1 MTSKNT
7 PTVSAIIP
15 THNRGQTVLRA
26 LRSIYAQRVP
36 VNEVIVVD
44 DGSSDDTAERIQVE
58 FPGVILISQ
67 NQHGVSHARNR
78 GIDAA
83 RGEWLAFLDSDDEW
97 LPIKIETQLNAVR
110 NNSSSR
116 ICHSNEIWIRN
127 GRRVNPMDKHKK
139 YGGWIFEHCLPR
151 CAISPSSVLL
161 HRSAV
166 EEFGSFDESLPVC
179 EDYDLWLRLTATLP
193 VMHIPEPL
201 IKKYGGHTDQLSRS
215 RWGMDRYRIRSLEK
229 LLAAKTLT
237 TAQERQALVELTRKI
252 DIYLA
257 GARRRQRKNEMAVYA
272 CKDAFYRGLLAS
284 SSLPGVTEAVRAE
297 EVRTCV

>member
-1 MTSKNT
+1 MTSKNI
-7 PTVSAIIP
+7 PTVSAINP

-26 LRSIYAQRVP
+26 LRSVYAQRVP

-110 NNSSSR
+110 NNSSYR

-201 IKKYGGHTDQLSRS
+201 VKKYGGHTDQLSRS
-215 RWGMDRYRIRSLEK
+215 QWGMDRYRIRSLEK

-237 TAQERQALVELTRKI
+237 TVQERQALVELTRKI
-252 DIYLA
+252 NIYLA
-257 GARRRQRKNEMAVYA
+257 GARRRQRKNEMVIYA
-272 CKDAFYRGLLAS
+272 CKEAFYRSLLAS
-284 SSLPGVTEAVRAE
+284 SSLPWVTEAVRAE

>member
-1 MTSKNT
+1 MTSKNI

-26 LRSIYAQRVP
+26 LRSVYAQRVP

-78 GIDAA
+78 GIDVA

-193 VMHIPEPL
+193 VIHIPEPL

-284 SSLPGVTEAVRAE
+284 SSLPGVTAAVRAE

>member
-1 MTSKNT
+1 MTSKNM
-7 PTVSAIIP
+7 PTVSASIP
-15 THNRGQTVLRA
+15 TYNRGRTVLRA
-26 LRSIYAQRVP
+26 LRSVYAQRIP
-36 VNEVIVVD
+36 VNEVIVID
-44 DGSSDDTAERIQVE
+44 DGSSDDTAERIQTE
-58 FPGVILISQ
+58 FPGVNLICQ
-67 NQHGVSHARNR
+67 AQHGVSHARNR

-116 ICHSNEIWIRN
+116 ICHSNEIWIRK
-127 GRRVNPMDKHKK
+127 GHRVNPMDKHRKH
-139 YGGWIFEHCLPR
+139 GGWIFEHCLPR

-166 EEFGSFDESLPVC
+166 EEFGNFDESLPVC

-193 VMHIPEPL
+193 VMLISEPL
-201 IKKYGGHTDQLSRS
+201 VKKYGGHTDQLSRS

-237 TAQERQALVELTRKI
+237 AVQEQQALEELTRKI

-257 GARRRQRKNEMAVYA
+257 GARRRQRKNEIAIYA
-272 CKDAFYRGLLAS
+272 CKEAFYRGLLAS
-284 SSLPGVTEAVRAE
+284 GSFPGVTETVRVE

>member
-1 MTSKNT
+1 MTSKNI

-26 LRSIYAQRVP
+26 LRSVYAQRVP

-110 NNSSSR
+110 NHSSYR

-127 GRRVNPMDKHKK
+127 GRRVNPMD
-139 YGGWIFEHCLPR
+139 
-151 CAISPSSVLL
+151 
-161 HRSAV
+161 
-166 EEFGSFDESLPVC
+166 
-179 EDYDLWLRLTATLP
+179 
-193 VMHIPEPL
+193 
-201 IKKYGGHTDQLSRS
+201 
-215 RWGMDRYRIRSLEK
+215 
-229 LLAAKTLT
+229 
-237 TAQERQALVELTRKI
+237 
-252 DIYLA
+252 
-257 GARRRQRKNEMAVYA
+257 
-272 CKDAFYRGLLAS
+272 
-284 SSLPGVTEAVRAE
+284 
-297 EVRTCV
+297 